1 VVNPDD
7 INTLTG
13 DVAKEIAALDVEI
26 DDLEIDLQGILIRA
40 GWSLP
45 RLWRWG
51 PKTASGL
58 NWSYR
63 LPLIE

>member
-26 DDLEIDLQGILIRA
+26 DDLEIDLQDILIRA

-51 PKTASGL
+51 PKIASGL